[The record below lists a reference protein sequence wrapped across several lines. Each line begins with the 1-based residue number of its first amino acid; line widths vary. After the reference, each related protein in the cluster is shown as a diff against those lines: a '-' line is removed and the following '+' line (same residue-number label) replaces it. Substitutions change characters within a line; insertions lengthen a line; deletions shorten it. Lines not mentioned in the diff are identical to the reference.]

1 MSKDIISNS
10 EKLNEYENLKKTFKE
25 LETREKELK
34 EYLNVNVFSYAQ
46 NKENLEDIFE
56 IRNSSLVLSRE
67 NNVNIPILEIN
78 HLTKYY
84 ASKKIPSLLNLN
96 LKIYLGDLHVIVG
109 VSGSGK
115 TTLFNCIKG
124 IENYEGEI
132 IIDGRE
138 LKLETF
144 PKNLVSFVSHDIE
157 WNIYS
162 TVEEVF
168 LKKFQDLG
176 MTEIEAQ
183 NYMRS
188 ALEQFNLTYLRNH
201 LVIDLTLLEKRKIQI
216 MFALAT
222 DPSLIVFDETFLGL
236 QQYECLDLLVIFSKL
251 KRDNRAILF
260 LSHSFDNFPKF
271 SNTISILSK
280 GKIYY
285 TGLVENLF
293 LTQQN
298 KYSIST
304 MDNKAALAILSKIKC
319 NFSYNEIIDTIYVKF
334 DGKLNLLLFQKECVQ
349 KNIIIQE
356 IRPIETNIND
366 LYPVLVKVGNRQAI
380 KDINTK
386 RYFTPK

>member
-1 MSKDIISNS
+1 MSKDIVPSS

-25 LETREKELK
+25 LEEREKELR

-46 NKENLEDIFE
+46 NKENLEDVFE
-56 IRNSSLVLSRE
+56 IRNSSLVLSRK

-84 ASKKIPSLLNLN
+84 ASRKIPSLLNLN

-109 VSGSGK
+109 VNGSGK

-132 IIDGRE
+132 IVDGKE

-144 PKNLVSFVSHDIE
+144 PKNLISFVPSEIE
-157 WNIYS
+157 WNAYS
-162 TVEEVF
+162 TVEELF
-168 LKKFQDLG
+168 LKKFQDLA

-188 ALEQFNLTYLRNH
+188 ALEQFNLTYLRNN

-216 MFALAT
+216 MLALAT
-222 DPSLIVFDETFLGL
+222 DPNLIVFDETFLGL

-251 KRDNRAILF
+251 KREERAILF

-319 NFSYNEIIDTIYVKF
+319 NFSYNEMIDTIYVKF
-334 DGKLNLLLFQKECVQ
+334 DGKLNLLLFQKECTQ

-366 LYPVLVKVGNRQAI
+366 LYPVLVKVGNKQAI